1 VSFYLARCI
10 VVAEY
15 FVFIRRDAI
24 VVAKYFV
31 VIPQGLGNFL
41 CRKNVRTPIIKELWI
56 PLPNRSKRLNL

>member
-15 FVFIRRDAI
+15 FVFIWQDAI

-31 VIPQGLGNFL
+31 VIPRGLGNFL
-41 CRKNVRTPIIKELWI
+41 RRNVRTPIIKEL
-56 PLPNRSKRLNL
+56 L